1 MSPHAITAVE
11 AEPAGSLDRRLRIDL
26 LGPVMVSSGGNEIT
40 LSPLELNLLVILAL
54 TPGVAVSTERLVDDL
69 WGDRLPVAPRTRV
82 QALVSG
88 LRRKV
93 GDAIE
98 TRYPGYVIDRAR
110 LDRDLDDCE
119 ALVASAAG
127 AGSAGERLRLL
138 SAAHDLWRGDPLVG
152 VTSPGVA
159 PERTRLCEQRLGLLL
174 ARGEAELAAG
184 HHQAVV
190 GLLAPAVAEHP
201 LAEQLAGLHITALY
215 RSNRQADALAAYE
228 TLRERLAEELG
239 ADVGPELRRLHG
251 QILRGEGRPAGEQ
264 AEQLADSD
272 TEPSAGPSV
281 RPSVDLLREVRP
293 AQLPAPDAMFLGREA
308 ELRELDAA
316 GEGPVLVVSG
326 PGGMGKTAL
335 AVAWAHR
342 AAVAFP
348 DGQLFLDLRGGRRSP
363 KEVVAAALVSLG
375 VAASDVPAKLDDRI
389 ALYRTVGHA
398 RRLLVVADDA
408 GAVAQVLAVV
418 PSGPGSRLVVT
429 TRRRPITLSAH
440 HAVQELV
447 LRPLG
452 PRASRDLLSRVV
464 GGPRLEDHDIEPLVT
479 WCGGWPLLLRQ
490 VAATLALRPSQ
501 SVAGFVAEFAA
512 EFGAC
517 RHWVGLEGDL
527 RSVDG
532 ALMAAYELL
541 SPDAARLFERLSL
554 ATGEFCLHRAAATA
568 GTSAARARVL
578 LDELVAQHLVVEGA
592 LDGFRYDAVVARFA
606 RRLAAANEWTLDGWG
621 ADLSPAGCPGCAP
634 VGGVPLAA
642 VPVRAAAL
650 V

>member
-1 MSPHAITAVE
+1 LSPHAITAVE

-26 LGPVMVSSGGNEIT
+26 LGPVMVTSAGNEIT

-98 TRYPGYVIDRAR
+98 TRYPGYVIDPAR

-119 ALVASAAG
+119 VLVAEAAR

-138 SAAHDLWRGDPLVG
+138 SAAHELWRGDPLVG

-184 HHQAVV
+184 HHREVV

-251 QILRGEGRPAGEQ
+251 QILRGEGRPVGEQ
-264 AEQLADSD
+264 AEQLADPD
-272 TEPSAGPSV
+272 AEPSAGPA
-281 RPSVDLLREVRP
+281 PDLPGAARP

-342 AAVAFP
+342 AAAAFP

-375 VAASDVPAKLDDRI
+375 VAASEVPAKLDDRI
-389 ALYRTVGHA
+389 ALYRTVVHA

-408 GAVAQVLAVV
+408 GSVAQVLAVV

-440 HAVQELV
+440 HAVHELV

-452 PRASRDLLSRVV
+452 PRASRDLLGRVV
-464 GGPRLEDHDIEPLVT
+464 GGPRLEDQDIEPLVT

-512 EFGAC
+512 EFAAC
-517 RHWVGLEGDL
+517 PQWVGLDGDL
-527 RSVDG
+527 RSVEG
-532 ALMAAYELL
+532 ALMAAYDLL

-578 LDELVAQHLVVEGA
+578 LDELVALHLVVEGA
-592 LDGFRYDAVVARFA
+592 LDGFRYDPVVARFA

-634 VGGVPLAA
+634 VAGVALAA
-642 VPVRAAAL
+642 VPVRTAAL